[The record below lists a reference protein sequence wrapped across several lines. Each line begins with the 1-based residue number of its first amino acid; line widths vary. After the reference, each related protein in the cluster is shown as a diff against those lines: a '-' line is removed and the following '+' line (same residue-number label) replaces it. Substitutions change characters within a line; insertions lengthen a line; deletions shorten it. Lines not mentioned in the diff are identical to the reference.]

1 MNMPDSNLRGRLRLL
16 RTALT
21 RRFIWNEV
29 ADMARNYGMDYT
41 DVRGTLGPLD
51 LSARLGSRSVPPP
64 PEGLG
69 VPADYTPP
77 GAPSHFHSEP
87 SVSRFLYQLACMLP
101 ARKIIELGCFT
112 GWSTAHLAQAAS
124 TQGGRVWAVDPSANY
139 LAAARANLRRH
150 GLEDTVEWL
159 QGFSLESVVTQNLP
173 RDADLIFLDTS
184 HGHPETREEVLA
196 YTPHLSAGGCLVLHD
211 AISAPGVR
219 HSLEELSTRYAIHR
233 FSTEHGHGV
242 AVLFPHS
249 Q

>member
-1 MNMPDSNLRGRLRLL
+1 MKTPESNLRGRLRLL

-21 RRFIWNEV
+21 RRFIWNDV
-29 ADMARNYGMDYT
+29 VDLARGYGMDYT
-41 DVRGTLGPLD
+41 DVCGNLGPLD
-51 LSARLGSRSVPPP
+51 LSARLGSRPVPPS

-69 VPADYTPP
+69 IPADYTPP
-77 GAPSHFHSEP
+77 GAPNHFHSEP

-112 GWSTAHLAQAAS
+112 GWSTAHLAQAAR
-124 TQGGRVWAVDPSANY
+124 TQGGRVWAVDPSPDY
-139 LAAARANLRRH
+139 LAAARSNLSRH

-159 QGFSLESVVTQNLP
+159 QGFSLEPTVTQNLP

-184 HGHPETREEVLA
+184 HSHPETRDEVLA
-196 YTPHLSAGGCLVLHD
+196 YTSHLSPKGCLVLHD

-219 HSLEELSTRYAIHR
+219 RSLDELSVDYAIHR

-242 AVLFPHS
+242 AVLFPHRR
-249 Q
+249 